1 MPSNPHPTA
10 TGKTISETD
19 IRYVGRDDTAYAESA
34 TAPTD
39 AGKYTAKI
47 TIEGKTASVDYEIAG
62 EKGSE
67 VEPDPDDPDHP
78 DHPAIDS
85 LPQTGDAERSLF
97 YGLAV
102 LVALT
107 GIGLLIKKK

>member
-47 TIEGKTASVDYEIAG
+47 TVEGKTASMDCEIAG

-67 VEPDPDDPDHP
+67 VEPDP

-85 LPQTGDAERSLF
+85 LPQTGDAERPLF

>member
-47 TIEGKTASVDYEIAG
+47 TIEGKTASMDCEIAG

-67 VEPDPDDPDHP
+67 VEPDPDDP